1 MKTAIF
7 LGAGAS
13 KADGAPLQSELFKE
27 YFTLIKDNPVGDN
40 RSELRTFFLF
50 LFGLDVD
57 NDNLDKII
65 FPTFEEALGIL
76 DLAENRGEE
85 FKEYDNQNF
94 ICNSGRIK
102 KLKYYLVLSMAKV
115 IKEKLNS
122 TKRIHK
128 KLINNLDNKNLM
140 KDVIF
145 ISSNYDLLIDTALN
159 KNGYKIDYWINF
171 RNYSKSRN
179 ANLEENLIKLFKIH
193 GSLNWLYCPVC
204 NDLTLTKGEKGV
216 VSLIE
221 EPSNNTCEE
230 CETLYSPIIVPPTYF
245 KDMTNL
251 FLNTIWNSTESNLL
265 NNVNHIIFCGYS
277 FPEADMH
284 IKYLLKR
291 IEHNRSQNK
300 DLKISVFN
308 YHSEKDENEIK
319 NEKNKFNR
327 FFKSKV
333 NYRKKS
339 FEEFAEEPEL
349 FL

>member
-1 MKTAIF
+1 
-7 LGAGAS
+7 
-13 KADGAPLQSELFKE
+13 
-27 YFTLIKDNPVGDN
+27 
-40 RSELRTFFLF
+40 
-50 LFGLDVD
+50 
-57 NDNLDKII
+57 
-65 FPTFEEALGIL
+65 
-76 DLAENRGEE
+76 
-85 FKEYDNQNF
+85 
-94 ICNSGRIK
+94 
-102 KLKYYLVLSMAKV
+102 
-115 IKEKLNS
+115 
-122 TKRIHK
+122 
-128 KLINNLDNKNLM
+128 
-140 KDVIF
+140 
-145 ISSNYDLLIDTALN
+145 
-159 KNGYKIDYWINF
+159 
-171 RNYSKSRN
+171 
-179 ANLEENLIKLFKIH
+179 
-193 GSLNWLYCPVC
+193 
-204 NDLTLTKGEKGV
+204 
-216 VSLIE
+216 
-221 EPSNNTCEE
+221 
-230 CETLYSPIIVPPTYF
+230 
-245 KDMTNL
+245 MTNL

>member
-159 KNGYKIDYWINF
+159 KNGYKIDY
-171 RNYSKSRN
+171 
-179 ANLEENLIKLFKIH
+179 
-193 GSLNWLYCPVC
+193 
-204 NDLTLTKGEKGV
+204 
-216 VSLIE
+216 
-221 EPSNNTCEE
+221 
-230 CETLYSPIIVPPTYF
+230 
-245 KDMTNL
+245 
-251 FLNTIWNSTESNLL
+251 
-265 NNVNHIIFCGYS
+265 
-277 FPEADMH
+277 
-284 IKYLLKR
+284 
-291 IEHNRSQNK
+291 
-300 DLKISVFN
+300 
-308 YHSEKDENEIK
+308 
-319 NEKNKFNR
+319 
-327 FFKSKV
+327 
-333 NYRKKS
+333 
-339 FEEFAEEPEL
+339 
-349 FL
+349 